1 MILVG
6 HRREI
11 PAMSCC
17 ASQPAPLTCLASRGS
32 PLDTEQYRQQL
43 QSCPD
48 NHPVVSTPISDC
60 GTVILQSI
68 IPAVPAAAHAEHHSI
83 LSGQNPVRQAAI
95 LGSLVRMENYT
106 SRATSALP
114 SHCQRLFLQAGCLL
128 LTRTPRPLIY
138 LYIFKFHLVSPCKYP
153 CKTNHSL
160 LEILRHTN
168 YVL

>member
-17 ASQPAPLTCLASRGS
+17 ASQPAPLTCLASRDS

-114 SHCQRLFLQAGCLL
+114 
-128 LTRTPRPLIY
+128 TPRPLIY

>member
-17 ASQPAPLTCLASRGS
+17 ASQPAPLTCLASRDS

-95 LGSLVRMENYT
+95 LGSTVEWKIIPPGQPRPCQ
-106 SRATSALP
+106 AIASACFA
-114 SHCQRLFLQAGCLL
+114 SRLFASDENAQTTNLSV
-128 LTRTPRPLIY
+128 
-138 LYIFKFHLVSPCKYP
+138 YIQVSSCFPM
-153 CKTNHSL
+153 
-160 LEILRHTN
+160 
-168 YVL
+168 

>member
-1 MILVG
+1 
-6 HRREI
+6 
-11 PAMSCC
+11 MSCC
-17 ASQPAPLTCLASRGS
+17 ASQPAPLTCLASRDS

-95 LGSLVRMENYT
+95 LGSGPNGKLYLPGNLGPAKPLPALV
-106 SRATSALP
+106 
-114 SHCQRLFLQAGCLL
+114 LQAGCLL

>member
-17 ASQPAPLTCLASRGS
+17 ASQPAPLTCLASRDS

-95 LGSLVRMENYT
+95 LGSPGPNGKLYLPGNLGPAKPLPALVFA
-106 SRATSALP
+106 S
-114 SHCQRLFLQAGCLL
+114 RLFASDENAQTTNLSV
-128 LTRTPRPLIY
+128 
-138 LYIFKFHLVSPCKYP
+138 YIQVSSCFPM
-153 CKTNHSL
+153 
-160 LEILRHTN
+160 
-168 YVL
+168 